1 MYMKRTSKEPAA
13 TKAEKIAALV
23 RTLRET
29 EAELQSL
36 TGEQLGRRAGEAET
50 VDLISELRQEGIH
63 GLDADGRIVFANRAA
78 SAMFGWREE
87 EMRGKAAHE
96 LIHHHSAD
104 GREYPVAECP
114 IYQTLRD
121 GQRRRIEHEFFCRQ
135 DGTFFSVEYV
145 CSPVRDEAGAIAG
158 VVVCFQDVSERK
170 RTEEALRAQA
180 TLLENAQRIGRMGS
194 WALDERSGRLTW
206 SEATCALF
214 GITRAEFRG
223 TFEHFHSFLLPEDL
237 PACAAVHAAITPA
250 KPLLEAEYRIRRPD
264 GSVRW
269 MYERG
274 TVEFDTAGRAIRRMG
289 MVTDVTEERMSREQ
303 LERGTR
309 LLSIAGR
316 AARLGGWA
324 IELPEHKLIWSDE
337 TCILHDLPP
346 GYQPSFEEGVSY
358 FPAEHRIEVMRYVE
372 ACARDGTPYDFEVPK
387 NTARGRRIWVRCIG
401 EAVRDASGKIIR
413 LQGAF
418 QDVTD
423 RKQAELAL
431 FKSNRALRMLSACG
445 VALTHIRNEKE
456 LLNEV
461 CRVAV
466 EIGNYRMAWVG
477 YALDDAG
484 RTIQPMAYAG
494 AEQGYL
500 AIARINWSEDNPA
513 GRGPA
518 GLAIRTGRLRCCA
531 DVEVDD
537 GMVHWRKEALER
549 GYRSIICLPLRD
561 DHRTFGILGLYS
573 GDIFE
578 SEAEELKLFTE
589 LADDLSF
596 GINSIRSRAERRIA
610 QHKIAEQ
617 AELLEKATDAI
628 FVRDLGHRIVFWNKS
643 AERVYGWKAE
653 EVIGRPTTDFLC
665 PDLKEY
671 AVAIQ
676 VLHQKGEWGGELRK
690 RARAGHALTLDC
702 RWTLVRDKNDAPHS
716 VLCIESDVTERKK
729 LEEQIF
735 RAQRME
741 SIGILAGGIAHDL
754 NNLLAP
760 IMISIRLLRRDAK
773 DSESQ
778 KIINTLEACSQRGAA
793 LVRQVL
799 SFARGLEGQR
809 IRVDL
814 KNLLA
819 ELQLVMK
826 EIFPRNIGLE
836 FVLEEGV
843 RAVSGDPTQLH
854 QIFLNLCVN
863 ARDAMPNGGRLDINM
878 ENVVVDENY
887 AADNPDSKTG
897 EYVMVMV
904 SDTGTGIAPGIL
916 DKIFEPFFTTKEH
929 GKGTGLGLSTVLG
942 IVKSHGGFIKVHS
955 EPGQGTKFKVYLP
968 ARPVEQSPEIARLK
982 PPGLRHGKGEL
993 ILLVDDEPGIR
1004 VIAGRTL
1011 ERFGYRVQLAGN
1023 GAEAAAIYAQ
1033 HGHEISLV
1041 ITDVS
1046 MPVMDGASLVLALKS
1061 INPQVRIL
1069 VSSGLTTSH
1078 FIAEAREAGI
1088 HGFLPKPYTAE
1099 ALLKALQQELAGPG

>member
-1 MYMKRTSKEPAA
+1 MKRTSKEPAA
-13 TKAEKIAALV
+13 TKTEKIAALV

-29 EAELQSL
+29 ETELQTL
-36 TGEQLGRRAGEAET
+36 TGEQLGRRAGEEET

-63 GLDADGRIVFANRAA
+63 GLDADGRIVFENRAA

-96 LIHHHSAD
+96 LIHHHRAD
-104 GREYPVAECP
+104 GREYPVEECP
-114 IYQTLRD
+114 IHQTLRD
-121 GQRRRIEHEFFCRQ
+121 GQTRRIENEVFCRK
-135 DGTFFSVEYV
+135 DGTFFPVEYA
-145 CSPVRDEAGAIAG
+145 CSPVRDEAGTIAG

-170 RTEEALRAQA
+170 RTEEAMRAQA

-194 WALDERSGRLTW
+194 WAMDERSGRLTW

-237 PACAAVHAAITPA
+237 PACEAVHAAITPA

-269 MYERG
+269 MYDRG
-274 TVEFDTAGRAIRRMG
+274 TVEFDAAGRAIRRMG

-324 IELPEHKLIWSDE
+324 IELPERKLIWSDE

-346 GYQPSFEEGVSY
+346 GYQPSFEEGVGY
-358 FPAEHRIEVMRYVE
+358 FPAEHRIEVMRHVE

-431 FKSNRALRMLSACG
+431 YKSNRALRMLSACG

-477 YALDDAG
+477 YALDDEG

-617 AELLEKATDAI
+617 AELLEKA
-628 FVRDLGHRIVFWNKS
+628 
-643 AERVYGWKAE
+643 
-653 EVIGRPTTDFLC
+653 
-665 PDLKEY
+665 
-671 AVAIQ
+671 
-676 VLHQKGEWGGELRK
+676 
-690 RARAGHALTLDC
+690 
-702 RWTLVRDKNDAPHS
+702 
-716 VLCIESDVTERKK
+716 
-729 LEEQIF
+729 
-735 RAQRME
+735 
-741 SIGILAGGIAHDL
+741 
-754 NNLLAP
+754 
-760 IMISIRLLRRDAK
+760 
-773 DSESQ
+773 
-778 KIINTLEACSQRGAA
+778 
-793 LVRQVL
+793 
-799 SFARGLEGQR
+799 
-809 IRVDL
+809 
-814 KNLLA
+814 
-819 ELQLVMK
+819 
-826 EIFPRNIGLE
+826 
-836 FVLEEGV
+836 
-843 RAVSGDPTQLH
+843 
-854 QIFLNLCVN
+854 
-863 ARDAMPNGGRLDINM
+863 
-878 ENVVVDENY
+878 
-887 AADNPDSKTG
+887 
-897 EYVMVMV
+897 
-904 SDTGTGIAPGIL
+904 
-916 DKIFEPFFTTKEH
+916 
-929 GKGTGLGLSTVLG
+929 
-942 IVKSHGGFIKVHS
+942 
-955 EPGQGTKFKVYLP
+955 
-968 ARPVEQSPEIARLK
+968 
-982 PPGLRHGKGEL
+982 
-993 ILLVDDEPGIR
+993 
-1004 VIAGRTL
+1004 
-1011 ERFGYRVQLAGN
+1011 
-1023 GAEAAAIYAQ
+1023 
-1033 HGHEISLV
+1033 
-1041 ITDVS
+1041 
-1046 MPVMDGASLVLALKS
+1046 
-1061 INPQVRIL
+1061 
-1069 VSSGLTTSH
+1069 
-1078 FIAEAREAGI
+1078 
-1088 HGFLPKPYTAE
+1088 
-1099 ALLKALQQELAGPG
+1099 